1 MGNLLTVHRPTT
13 PAVEESLPVA
23 INWNIMN
30 AVRDKDTGCDIMMRW
45 LNIMDELTR
54 MITARVQ
61 VIALQEMG
69 RCKFLDDAVIAHL
82 TKAGYKVIVCKF
94 NESANSFAIF
104 VAIREDDTM
113 RVAEVVLVPLN
124 DTLEYDGRTVWLRT
138 IPVVRCV
145 RGDEDITFVFAHP
158 EVHEGTRVDSFDKV
172 IIPLIKEE
180 MSEGRNVVLLGNLN
194 LFPDCAS
201 SERIIEELHE
211 LMPDSNKGAASW
223 VGTPH
228 DFPVEMYGEITKQ
241 LDWVFT
247 NRQITAWF
255 TLWPNDG
262 KQLTGIM
269 PNGVI
274 DPKWNPDVYAM
285 ASDHLPV
292 GVVFAS
298 PQGGGGNILAELEC
312 SDLVFNHWQITRV

>member
-1 MGNLLTVHRPTT
+1 MDNLLTVHPPTT
-13 PAVEESLPVA
+13 PAEGESQPVV

-30 AVRDKDTGCDIMMRW
+30 AFRDNDTGCDIMMRW
-45 LNIMDELTR
+45 LKIMKELIR

-104 VAIREDDTM
+104 VAIREDDVM
-113 RVAEVVLVPLN
+113 RVADVVPVPLN
-124 DTLEYDGRTVWLRT
+124 GKYEHGGRTIWPRT

-145 RGDEDITFVFAHP
+145 QGDEDITFIVVHP

-180 MSEGRNVVLLGNLN
+180 MSEGRNVVLLGDLN

-201 SERIIEELHE
+201 SERIIEELHG
-211 LMPDSNKGAASW
+211 LLPDSNKGAASW
-223 VGTPH
+223 VGTPR
-228 DFPVEMYGEITKQ
+228 DFPVERYGEITKQ

-255 TLWPNDG
+255 TLWPNNG

-269 PNGVI
+269 PNGVM

-312 SDLVFNHWQITRV
+312 SGLVFNRSQITRV